1 MGGDAY
7 AKAGVNLGRVGKIQ
21 RGVAHQLGATSI
33 QRIGRVGAPL
43 NPIGHYGG
51 LVDIGSGQALALHTD
66 GVGSKVLV
74 AQAMKK
80 FDTIGID
87 CVAVTVNDLICLG
100 AEPISLVDYI
110 ALERE
115 NEKLVREIGKGLV
128 EGAGRASVAIVG
140 GETAILKDIVKGI
153 DGNGFDLVSMGV
165 GLVKKTEVV
174 DGKAVEAG
182 DVVVG
187 VASSGLHS
195 NGYTL
200 ARRIIKRHLIDQYVP
215 ELESTLGEALLAPTS
230 IYVKPALEA
239 LKTAEVHGIGH
250 VTGGSFSKLTRLV
263 GDRKLMFDLRLPPP
277 PPIFSLLQR
286 EGGLTEHEMYR
297 TFNMG
302 VGLCLCLPERDEG
315 RVVRRFEKEGFPAF
329 NVGRVVEGKGVR
341 VNGVNVAQ

>member
-1 MGGDAY
+1 MRKDAY
-7 AKAGVNLGRVGKIQ
+7 AKAGVDLGRVGKIQ

-51 LVDIGSGQALALHTD
+51 LVDIGGGQALALHTD

-74 AQAMKK
+74 AQTMKK

-100 AEPISLVDYI
+100 SEPISLVDYI

-115 NEKLVREIGKGLV
+115 NEELVLELGKGLV
-128 EGAGRASVAIVG
+128 EGANRASVSIVG
-140 GETAILKDIVKGI
+140 GETAILKDVVKGI

-165 GLVKKTEVV
+165 GLVKKAEVI
-174 DGKAVEAG
+174 DGKAIEAG
-182 DVVVG
+182 DMVVG

-200 ARRIIKRHLIDQYVP
+200 ARRITKRRPIDQYVQ
-215 ELESTLGEALLAPTS
+215 ELETSLGEVLLAPTN
-230 IYVKPALEA
+230 IYVKPTLET

-263 GDRKLMFDLRLPPP
+263 GGRKLMFDLRLPPP
-277 PPIFSLLQR
+277 PPIFGMLQR
-286 EGGLTEHEMYR
+286 DGGLTEREMYR

-315 RVVRRFEKEGFPAF
+315 KAIRRFERAGFPAF

-341 VNGVNVAQ
+341 VNGVKVVQ